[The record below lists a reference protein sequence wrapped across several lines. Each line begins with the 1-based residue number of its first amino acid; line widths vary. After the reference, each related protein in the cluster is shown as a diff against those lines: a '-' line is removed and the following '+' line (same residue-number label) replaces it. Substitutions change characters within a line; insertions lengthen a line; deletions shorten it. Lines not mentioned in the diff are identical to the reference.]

1 MIANDCG
8 VTTVGDFR
16 MADVAVGGEGAPLVP
31 YMDALLQQWHYQETG
46 RVGMLLNIGGIS
58 NISARVPGGESG

>member
-1 MIANDCG
+1 
-8 VTTVGDFR
+8 

-31 YMDALLQQWHYQETG
+31 YMDALLQQRHYQETG

-58 NISARVPGGESG
+58 NISARVPGGESGYGERECVCVCVCVCV